1 LSEQFKGK
9 LRKMIKTKF
18 NEAWST
24 ISIRVVGE
32 RFHNNFIASYQVHL
46 LGYMGFGLGI
56 PSTQQKNGKQ

>member
-1 LSEQFKGK
+1 
-9 LRKMIKTKF
+9 MIKTKF
-18 NEAWST
+18 IEAWST